1 MPPSSTAARLTGAPF
16 MSLKIGLEVE
26 FFATK
31 NGKLIDAA
39 EIGVPCDEYPL
50 LVEARGEPFTCA
62 FKAVASVRAEI
73 ERIVHLLKEKECR
86 PLFVNWQ
93 ERTPHVK
100 ALHEAILR
108 RGLHKSVAWQNA
120 HGAEVSKKNETHL
133 AAGMHISF
141 TNPLAFNYSVVHQH
155 KFDGKEYP
163 YNKPETHTYNQLF
176 DFSKVFRQLES
187 AFGADVD
194 AAERVRGFY
203 ELKSDG
209 RIEYRSL
216 PATLIHSK
224 GFTERLVAALAD

>member
-1 MPPSSTAARLTGAPF
+1 MN
-16 MSLKIGLEVE
+16 LKLGLEVE

-31 NGKLIDAA
+31 AGKLVDAA

-50 LVEARGEPFTCA
+50 LVEARGEAFTCP

-73 ERIVHLLKEKECR
+73 ERIVHLLKKQECK
-86 PLFVNWQ
+86 PSFVNWQ

-108 RGLHKSVAWQNA
+108 RGLRKSIAWQNA
-120 HGAEVSKKNETHL
+120 HGAEVSKKNETHI

-141 TNPLAFNYSVVHQH
+141 TNPLSFSYSSVQKHV
-155 KFDGKEYP
+155 FDGREYP
-163 YNKPETHTYNQLF
+163 YNKAETHTYNQLF

-187 AFGADVD
+187 SFGADVD

-203 ELKSDG
+203 ELKCDG